1 VSRLRGLLPVFAL
14 LLAALVALCAA
25 VVGIYVSYWGDVP
38 SGPAIVLVLTVLLG
52 VALASRRRGLR

>member
-25 VVGIYVSYWGDVP
+25 VVGIYVSYWSDVP